1 MDGHIVILG
10 SISAKILESVRLS
23 PDGPIL
29 HSDAHLAGIILNEA
43 MQEDCLITRH

>member
-1 MDGHIVILG
+1 MILG

-29 HSDAHLAGIILNEA
+29 HSDAHLAGIIQYVLNEA